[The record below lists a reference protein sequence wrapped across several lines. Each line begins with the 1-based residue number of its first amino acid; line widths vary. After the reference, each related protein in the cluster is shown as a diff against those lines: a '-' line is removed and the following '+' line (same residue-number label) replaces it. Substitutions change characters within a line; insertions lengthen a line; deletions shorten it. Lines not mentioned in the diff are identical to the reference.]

1 MSHIEQYCV
10 KRGIQTVQKC
20 AKYPQHLLC
29 YILLNGIR
37 SHNCALD
44 RFLYMGI
51 VNNLMQLTLEILN
64 SYNWKHQLQQFKN
77 SLTIFLMESEVSND
91 NR

>member
-1 MSHIEQYCV
+1 
-10 KRGIQTVQKC
+10 
-20 AKYPQHLLC
+20 
-29 YILLNGIR
+29 
-37 SHNCALD
+37 
-44 RFLYMGI
+44 
-51 VNNLMQLTLEILN
+51 MQLTLEILN